1 MHSLYVYVPYRFFI
15 LISYAMMKEVC
26 LKSGCELMDKLI
38 IIDGNSI
45 ANRAFYALPLLSNSS
60 GLHTNAVYGF
70 TTMLLKLIE
79 EEKPTHFLVAFD
91 AGKITFRHKEYTEYK
106 GGRAKTPSELSE
118 QFPLIKELLKAFKIP
133 QFELSGYEADDI
145 IGTLTKA
152 ADAKGEKVLLVSGDK
167 DMLQLASDHVTVAI
181 TRKGI
186 TEVEL
191 YNPAEIKEKYG
202 LTPAQIIDLKGLMG
216 DTSDNIPGIP
226 GVGEKTALK
235 MLHEFGTVEEV
246 LANTGSLKGKMK
258 EKVEEHAKDAIMS
271 KELATIFREVPME
284 TEWDTFRYDGFD
296 GQALAGMFRKLEFKS
311 LLEKMD
317 FGTVDLEA
325 EGQVVE
331 SMDAVVI
338 TEANV
343 SELINKLSDSAVIHV
358 EAVGENPHQAVNVG
372 VVWFTHEG
380 DTNTSYYVP
389 FQLLK
394 GEAGEPLRA
403 WLGDDTKKKQLFDL
417 HRSILA
423 LAWQGIALKGVDFDV
438 LLAAYLLDPT
448 ESNLSLSGL
457 SAKYSLPGLKAD
469 EDVFGKGAKFR
480 LPELAALSDHLG
492 RKAMATARLV
502 PVLAEELEKGEMHS
516 LFYELE
522 QPLASVLAEMELRGI
537 AVDAEGLKALGVDL
551 AKQLDTI
558 MTSIYTLAGVEF
570 NINSPKQLGEIL
582 FEKLGL
588 PAWKKTKTGYSTDAE
603 VLERLAPYNEVV
615 GQILHYRQLAKLQST
630 YVEGLLKE
638 VRPETGKVHTY
649 YRQTIA
655 ATGRLSSQ
663 FPNLQNIPIRLEEG
677 RKIRKVFVPSEPGW
691 YILAADYSQ
700 IELRVL
706 AHISQD
712 EKLKEAFLQNMDIHT
727 KTAMD
732 VFGVEESAVDS
743 NMRRQAKAVNF
754 GIVYGISDYGLS
766 QNLDITRRDAAQF
779 IEQYFTVFQGVR
791 KYMDDIVKDARRD
804 GYVTTLL
811 QRRRYLPEITHS
823 NFNLRS
829 FAERTAMNTPIQ
841 GTAADIIKLAMVQM
855 AARLK
860 QEGLKSRMLLQVH
873 DELVFEVP
881 EEELETMRHLVPEV
895 MAGALKLDVPLSADV
910 DFGLTWYEAK

>member
-1 MHSLYVYVPYRFFI
+1 
-15 LISYAMMKEVC
+15 
-26 LKSGCELMDKLI
+26 MDKLI

-45 ANRAFYALPLLSNSS
+45 ANRAFYALPLLSNSN

-91 AGKITFRHKEYTEYK
+91 AGKITFRHKEYADYK
-106 GGRAKTPSELSE
+106 GGRAKTPPELSE
-118 QFPLIKELLKAFKIP
+118 QFPLIKELLTAFKIP

-152 ADAKGEKVLLVSGDK
+152 ADEKGEKVLLVSGDK

-186 TEVEL
+186 SEVEL
-191 YNPAEIKEKYG
+191 YNPQEIKEKYG
-202 LTPAQIIDLKGLMG
+202 LTPGQIIDLKGLMG

-235 MLHEFGTVEEV
+235 MLHEYGSVEEV
-246 LANTGSLKGKMK
+246 LANSANLKGKMK

-284 TEWDTFRYDGFD
+284 TQWDTFRYDGFD
-296 GQALAGMFRKLEFKS
+296 GQALSGMFRKLEFKS

-317 FGTVDLEA
+317 FGPGAVSEEQVETLEA
-325 EGQVVE
+325 I
-331 SMDAVVI
+331 AV
-338 TEANV
+338 TAENLG
-343 SELINKLSDSAVIHV
+343 ELIARLGDSAAIHV
-358 EAVGENPHQAVNVG
+358 EAVGENPHQAALVG
-372 VVWFTHEG
+372 VVWFVDDG
-380 DTNTSYYVP
+380 AANVSYYVP
-389 FQLLK
+389 SELLK
-394 GEAGEPLRA
+394 SAAGEPLRA
-403 WLGDDTKKKQLFDL
+403 WLGDEAKNKQLFDL
-417 HRSILA
+417 HRARLV
-423 LAWQGIALKGVDFDV
+423 LAWQGITLAGVDFDA
-438 LLAAYLLDPT
+438 LLASYLLDPT

-457 SAKYSLPGLKAD
+457 TFKYGLPGVKTD
-469 EDVFGKGAKFR
+469 EEVFGKGAKFR
-480 LPELAALSDHLG
+480 LPDLAALSDHLG
-492 RKAMATARLV
+492 RKAMAIARIV
-502 PVLAEELEKGEMHS
+502 PVLRDELEKSEMQS

-522 QPLASVLAEMELRGI
+522 QPLAGVLAEMELRGI
-537 AVDAEGLKALGVDL
+537 HVDAEGLKALGVEL
-551 AKQLDTI
+551 VKQLDTI
-558 MTSIYTLAGVEF
+558 MTSIYKLAGVEF

-603 VLERLAPYNEVV
+603 VLERLAPYNEIV

-732 VFGVEESAVDS
+732 VFGVAESAVDA

-766 QNLDITRRDAAQF
+766 QNLDITRKDAAQF
-779 IEQYFTVFQGVR
+779 IEQYFAVFQGVR

-811 QRRRYLPEITHS
+811 QRRRYLPEITAS

-855 AARLK
+855 ADRLK

-881 EEELETMRHLVPEV
+881 EAELETMRRIVPEV
-895 MAGALKLDVPLSADV
+895 MAAALQLDVPLSADV
-910 DFGLTWYEAK
+910 DFGLTWYDAK